1 VSPAGEDTKEES
13 YTENRVSIATFKE
26 DKIPLLDDEAL
37 KLDNNSVANLILSI
51 GHEVDADRTY
61 GIIILQDYIQSS
73 FYYEHNLINDILKLE
88 VEPNSVNDLSL
99 SIKVH
104 PDTVEIV
111 VLIVRDPDDFVKEL
125 DFEKIFYYEQLYSKR
140 YIVEGAEL
148 SNLDLKYDEPQ
159 YIYNNTGDLTPI
171 FFSDNRKKK
180 NLISSIKENKMAYLQ
195 MNSPF
200 EDNEMTYAVI
210 AFENWKQSNLNGKEI
225 LHINTPVNET
235 YVYELKTSDVQ
246 EDTNLQ
252 FIAFP
257 YPYEFW
263 DDRYA
268 FKVEQSI
275 RTVVEPK

>member
-1 VSPAGEDTKEES
+1 
-13 YTENRVSIATFKE
+13 
-26 DKIPLLDDEAL
+26 
-37 KLDNNSVANLILSI
+37 
-51 GHEVDADRTY
+51 
-61 GIIILQDYIQSS
+61 
-73 FYYEHNLINDILKLE
+73 
-88 VEPNSVNDLSL
+88 
-99 SIKVH
+99 
-104 PDTVEIV
+104 
-111 VLIVRDPDDFVKEL
+111 
-125 DFEKIFYYEQLYSKR
+125 
-140 YIVEGAEL
+140 
-148 SNLDLKYDEPQ
+148 
-159 YIYNNTGDLTPI
+159 
-171 FFSDNRKKK
+171 
-180 NLISSIKENKMAYLQ
+180 MAYLQ

-275 RTVVEPK
+275 RTVVEPN